1 MNYNPE
7 LYDHRITVTLTVYA
21 QGPSDIE
28 RIRAIS
34 YMETQE
40 GWLEDLEIRTEGTPT
55 EPIGLFE
62 IESVESF
69 NPNPKEGSKDAD
81 ASNS

>member
-1 MNYNPE
+1 MNYDPE
-7 LYDHRITVTLTVYA
+7 QYDHRITVVLTVYA

-28 RIRAIS
+28 KIRSIA
-34 YMETQE
+34 YMETPD
-40 GWLEDLEIRTEGTPT
+40 GWLEDLEIRTEDATS

-69 NPNPKEGSKDAD
+69 TPTPRKESKDAD

>member
-1 MNYNPE
+1 MNYDPE
-7 LYDHRITVTLTVYA
+7 QYDHRITVTLTVYA
-21 QGPSDIE
+21 RGPSDIE
-28 RIRAIS
+28 KIRSIA
-34 YMETQE
+34 YMETPD
-40 GWLEDLEIRTEGTPT
+40 GWLEDLEIRTEDVAS

-69 NPNPKEGSKDAD
+69 TPTPRKESKDAD

>member
-1 MNYNPE
+1 MNYDPE

-21 QGPSDIE
+21 QGPSDIDA
-28 RIRAIS
+28 IRAIS
-34 YMETQE
+34 YMETPD
-40 GWLEDLEIRTEGTPT
+40 GWLEDLEVRTEGALT

-69 NPNPKEGSKDAD
+69 TPTPKEESKDAD

>member
-1 MNYNPE
+1 MNYDPE
-7 LYDHRITVTLTVYA
+7 QYDHRITVTLTVYA
-21 QGPSDIE
+21 RGPSDIE
-28 RIRAIS
+28 KIRAIS
-34 YMETQE
+34 YMETQS
-40 GWLEDLEIRTEGTPT
+40 GWLEDLEIRTEDVAS

-69 NPNPKEGSKDAD
+69 TPTPRKESQDAD